1 MLTQRSRHARRV
13 SSNRGTIMDHNFWL
27 IVLILFI
34 GAAIGVG
41 VVFLVVAAIAA
52 LGD

>member
-1 MLTQRSRHARRV
+1 M

-41 VVFLVVAAIAA
+41 MIFLIVAAIKA

>member
-1 MLTQRSRHARRV
+1 
-13 SSNRGTIMDHNFWL
+13 MDHNFWL

-34 GAAIGVG
+34 GAAIAVG
-41 VVFLVVAAIAA
+41 LIFLFIAAIAA

>member
-1 MLTQRSRHARRV
+1 MSLH
-13 SSNRGTIMDHNFWL
+13 RGTIMDHNFWL